1 MTPNNLGFDILLNP
15 VNPTPLSVM
24 TPTTTFDKY
33 LDETGS
39 PAIKKKVKDKKK

>member
-39 PAIKKKVKDKKK
+39 PAIKKKVKDTKK